1 MWCSHLK
8 PWCTH
13 SNKTTTRTNE
23 FRAKCYRKHICE
35 SQHNSRAHGFV
46 PDQVVSRRA
55 YGADCSGK
63 PCRKQH
69 HTWMTIFFFH
79 LVGHSR
85 VRSFRNST
93 VVAPLGSKLALKMR
107 RHDHRATGGSKIKP
121 WRSLWLQAAVH
132 TEVAAAEAPA
142 PGATRLR
149 ADLAKDAAAYATR
162 PLNQSAL
169 LRPLWSSAVMS
180 APPRQ

>member
-1 MWCSHLK
+1 MWCFHLK

-13 SNKTTTRTNE
+13 SNKTTTRANE
-23 FRAKCYRKHICE
+23 FRAKCYRKHISE
-35 SQHNSRAHGFV
+35 SQRNSRAHGFV

-79 LVGHSR
+79 LVGHSL

-93 VVAPLGSKLALKMR
+93 VVAPVGSKLALKMR
-107 RHDHRATGGSKIKP
+107 RHDHRATRAAQRSSHGDPFGSRRRSTRR
-121 WRSLWLQAAVH
+121 WRLQRH
-132 TEVAAAEAPA
+132 
-142 PGATRLR
+142 RLLGQ
-149 ADLAKDAAAYATR
+149 LACEQTWR
-162 PLNQSAL
+162 RMQQRMPHGH
-169 LRPLWSSAVMS
+169 
-180 APPRQ
+180 

>member
-1 MWCSHLK
+1 MPQATPYMDDNFLFSSGRTFSGEELPKFHGRRTRREQASTK
-8 PWCTH
+8 DA
-13 SNKTTTRTNE
+13 TTR
-23 FRAKCYRKHICE
+23 
-35 SQHNSRAHGFV
+35 SQSDA
-46 PDQVVSRRA
+46 
-55 YGADCSGK
+55 
-63 PCRKQH
+63 
-69 HTWMTIFFFH
+69 
-79 LVGHSR
+79 
-85 VRSFRNST
+85 
-93 VVAPLGSKLALKMR
+93 
-107 RHDHRATGGSKIKP
+107 GGSKIKP

-169 LRPLWSSAVMS
+169 LRPLWSSAVLS